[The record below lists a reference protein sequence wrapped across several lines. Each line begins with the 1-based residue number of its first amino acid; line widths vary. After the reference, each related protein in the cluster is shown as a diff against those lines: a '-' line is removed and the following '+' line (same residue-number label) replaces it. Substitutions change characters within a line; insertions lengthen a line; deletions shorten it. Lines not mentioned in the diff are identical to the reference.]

1 MPRTLGVIYTQALYT
16 LQDGFEV
23 NSLITVKMIYCC
35 KVTLIPITQEVIDIV
50 ETLSKKD
57 VIKSPLKSKDRKEG
71 TIHEYDGEND
81 DNNNSIAGLDDKDE
95 G

>member
-1 MPRTLGVIYTQALYT
+1 M
-16 LQDGFEV
+16 LQGRYEFMDVLTGKIINHHKV
-23 NSLITVKMIYCC
+23 NIIK
-35 KVTLIPITQEVIDIV
+35 ITQEVIDIV